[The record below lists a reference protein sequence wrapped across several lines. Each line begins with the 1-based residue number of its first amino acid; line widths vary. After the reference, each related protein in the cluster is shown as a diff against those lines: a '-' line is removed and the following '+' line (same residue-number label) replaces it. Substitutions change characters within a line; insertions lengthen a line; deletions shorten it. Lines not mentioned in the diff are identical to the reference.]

1 MLVSVCSVR
10 PVTGLLRA
18 SHPLPSLTVTVFAT
32 AFGVLAAGLG
42 PGTAAL
48 FACAVLTG
56 QLSVGWSNDR
66 VDAGRDVAADRLDK
80 PVPAGL
86 VPARLVGVAAVV
98 ALACCVVASLALGL
112 LPGVLHLVAVASAWA
127 YNLGLKATVASP
139 LPYAV
144 SFGLLVAAATTS
156 ATPAAWPGVG
166 VVLAAALLGV
176 GAHFANTVGDTEY
189 DRLTGV
195 RGLPQRL
202 GPGVSLLVTAVLV
215 GCAAGVLLLDGP
227 AGGESAGTP
236 AGTVLLVAG
245 ASVAALSAVLSGV
258 LSGVPSAR
266 GRSPA
271 LSGPLAFRLTLLAVA
286 LVVGGFLL
294 APGPS

>member
-1 MLVSVCSVR
+1 MLVSVCTVR

-18 SHPLPSLTVTVFAT
+18 SHPLPSLAVTVFAT
-32 AFGVLAAGLG
+32 AFGVLSAGLR

-48 FACAVLTG
+48 FGCAVLTG

-66 VDAGRDVAADRLDK
+66 VDAGRDVAAARSDK
-80 PVPAGL
+80 PVAAGL

-139 LPYAV
+139 LPYAL

-156 ATPAAWPGVG
+156 GTPPAWPGVG

-176 GAHFANTVGDTEY
+176 GAHFANTVGDTES

-215 GCAAGVLLLDGP
+215 GGAAAVLLLDGP
-227 AGGESAGTP
+227 AGGARAGTP

-245 ASVAALSAVLSGV
+245 ASVAALSSVLSGAM
-258 LSGVPSAR
+258 SAR

-271 LSGPLAFRLTLLAVA
+271 SSGPLAFRLTLLAVA

-294 APGPS
+294 APGPT